1 VKKTVPLKIRL
12 KSYVSK
18 MGYSWETD
26 IAEILKNGKYGVLF
40 KISDYKKLSK
50 IIVNY
55 SKNKKKYLI
64 MTNQAHKSLQRF
76 NFETNCNKYLKLIL
90 KYS

>member
-1 VKKTVPLKIRL
+1 MTLKKLVISTNCPT
-12 KSYVSK
+12 
-18 MGYSWETD
+18 GP
-26 IAEILKNGKYGVLF
+26 AEILKNGKYGVLF

-55 SKNKKKYLI
+55 SKNKRKYLI
-64 MTNQAHKSLQRF
+64 MTDQAHKSLRRF
-76 NFETNCNKYLKLIL
+76 DFETNCNKYLKLIL